1 MKKIKNPLIRRIPK
15 ELIGDWKKYL
25 VVFLFLVLTIG
36 FVSGMYVA
44 NESMITSAN
53 EGVTKYKQEDGHFE
67 LKKQADATLLSAIE
81 TGEKADVKQYY
92 LDEAKKK
99 LDKKLPKKFKEK
111 FDEKFPD
118 KFKKEFDKKFPEQF
132 KKSFDKEFKKQFEQ
146 SFPAKFA
153 SSFKKEFDPEFKQ
166 SFDATFVKQ
175 FDAQFA
181 AQVKQSL
188 LAQGMDAQ
196 TAGQMLDTAVAQ
208 AKKDGSY
215 KKAYDSAYRKAY
227 APAYKKAYDSAYSS
241 AYNEAHDKAYSEAY
255 DKAYDEAYDKAY
267 KKAYDKAYKK
277 AYKKAYDKAYK
288 KAYDKAWKKAQDK
301 IEDKY
306 ADAEE
311 KYKLNDPDFKATK
324 TTLYENFFRNEEED
338 YNNDGKKDG
347 TIRVFAKTKDIN
359 LACMLQGSFPQ
370 KADEIA
376 IDRMHADN
384 VGIKVGDTVTVSG
397 ETYKVVGLLAYVNY
411 STLHEKTTDLM
422 FDALKFDVAMVTQD
436 GFDRLHKSIHYT
448 YAWKYETEPADEAG
462 EKTRSDNFMRALL
475 TQVVVADNELEDYT
489 PKYGNPAI
497 NFATD
502 DMGSDKAMGG
512 VLLDILVVIIAFIFA
527 VTISNTI
534 AKESSAIGTLR
545 ASGYTKGELV
555 RHYLSMPV
563 IVTLFAAIVGNIL
576 GYTVFKNV
584 VVGMYYNSY
593 SLPTYQTVWNP
604 DAFFKTTIIP
614 VVLMLAVNLVVIIKM
629 MRHTPLQFLRH
640 DLKKTKRKKAMR
652 LPKWSF
658 LSRFRLRIMFQNVT
672 NYLILFVGIWFIGI
686 MLAMAVGM
694 PETLDYY
701 KSNVSDMMFTNY
713 QYVLKSYENED
724 GDIITTDNKD
734 AEKFNMTSLQHKSD
748 TLDEEISVYGIEDD
762 SRYVKISDLSA
773 LKGNEAYISASYA
786 DKYSLSVGDTVVL
799 DEKYENKQYEF
810 EVAGIYDHSQALAVF
825 LSNEQYCEI
834 FDMDSDAFTGYLSD
848 SEITD
853 IDEDEIATVI
863 TEHDITKMC
872 DQLDHSM
879 GSYMTYFQYL
889 CILLSAVLIYLL
901 TKLIIEKNENAISM
915 TKILGYENREIA
927 SLYLLSTTIVLVVI
941 DVVSVI
947 LGVVIMKAVWRI
959 MLFSCS
965 GWYAFRISTMGYVK
979 MFLFILIGYLLVMV
993 LDFRRIKRIPMDQAL
1008 KNVE

>member
-1 MKKIKNPLIRRIPK
+1 MKKKKIKNPLIRRIPR
-15 ELIGDWKKYL
+15 ELLGDWKKYL
-25 VVFLFLVLTIG
+25 VVALFLILTIG

-44 NESMITSAN
+44 NESMLVAAN
-53 EGVTKYKQEDGHFE
+53 EGVTKYKLEDGHFE
-67 LKKQADATLLSAIE
+67 LDKKADETLLSAIE
-81 TGEKADVKQYY
+81 TGTKADVKKYY
-92 LDEAKKK
+92 LDKAKKE
-99 LDKKLPKKFKEK
+99 LDEKFDDEFEKEFTDKFNTEFEEKFKEEFDSEFQSK
-111 FDEKFPD
+111 FDE
-118 KFKKEFDKKFPEQF
+118 
-132 KKSFDKEFKKQFEQ
+132 QFE
-146 SFPAKFA
+146 SM
-153 SSFKKEFDPEFKQ
+153 FKQ
-166 SFDATFVKQ
+166 Q
-175 FDAQFA
+175 FDANFGAQFDMQFG

-188 LAQGMDAQ
+188 LAQGLDENSADAML
-196 TAGQMLDTAVAQ
+196 AGAVAQ
-208 AKKDGSY
+208 AKQNGTYQS
-215 KKAYDSAYRKAY
+215 AYDTAYKEAYQSAYDTAKKENYQSAY
-227 APAYKKAYDSAYSS
+227 DTAYKEAYQS
-241 AYNEAHDKAYSEAY
+241 AHDEAY
-255 DKAYDEAYDKAY
+255 DTAYQEAYDEAYPEAY
-267 KKAYDKAYKK
+267 E
-277 AYKKAYDKAYK
+277 
-288 KAYDKAWKKAQDK
+288 KAWDK
-301 IEDKY
+301 IVEEIDDKY

-311 KYKLNDPDFKATK
+311 KYELNDPDFTEVPVKV
-324 TTLYENFFRNEEED
+324 YENFFRNEEED
-338 YNNDGKKDG
+338 YNNDGEAEG
-347 TIRVFAKTKDIN
+347 NIRVYAKNDN
-359 LACMLQGSFPQ
+359 VDLACLLDGAFPE

-384 VGIKVGDTVTVSG
+384 VGVKVGDEISVSG
-397 ETYKVVGLLAYVNY
+397 QRFKVVGLIAYVNY
-411 STLHEKTTDLM
+411 ATLHEKSTDMM
-422 FDALKFDVAMVTQD
+422 FDAIKFDVAMVTQE
-436 GFDRLHKSIHYT
+436 GFDSLHKTVHYSYT
-448 YAWKYETEPADEAG
+448 WNYVDIPADEVEQKA
-462 EKTRSDNFMRALL
+462 KSDDFMKALL
-475 TQVVVADNELEDYT
+475 TQVVCDDKELEDYM
-489 PKYGNPAI
+489 PRYANPAI

-512 VLLDILVVIIAFIFA
+512 VLLDILIVIIAFIFA

-534 AKESSAIGTLR
+534 VKEASTIGTLR
-545 ASGYTKGELV
+545 ASGYTRGELV
-555 RHYLSMPV
+555 RHYISMPV
-563 IVTLFAAIVGNIL
+563 IVTLLAACVGNIL

-614 VVLMLAVNLVVIIKM
+614 VVLMLVVNLIVIIKM

-658 LSRFRLRIMFQNVT
+658 LGRFRLRIMFQNVT
-672 NYLILFVGIWFIGI
+672 NYLILFVGILFISI

-694 PETLDYY
+694 PETLEYY

-762 SRYVKISDLSA
+762 SWYVKISNLSA

-834 FDMDSDAFTGYLSD
+834 FDMGSDAFTGYLSD

-863 TEHDITKMC
+863 TEHDMTKMC

-927 SLYLLSTTIVLVVI
+927 SLYLLSTTIILVVI

-959 MLFSCS
+959 MLFSYS